1 MSTTVIKA
9 EKFLPIL
16 DGIYKKE
23 SLTSILDANTKPDFS
38 GVNTVKVM
46 KVTTSGLGDYSKQ
59 DGYAE
64 GNASLTW
71 ESMTLTEDRSA
82 AFDVDRM
89 DDEETLGQAFGV
101 ITSDFMHTHV
111 GPEIDAYRF
120 SKYAKTEGI
129 GKATG
134 ALADGAAVVAA
145 LRAGIA
151 AMDEAEVPAQD
162 RVLFITPTL
171 KGLIDDLDTNKSKK
185 VLERFSSIIEVPQ
198 TRFYSDIT
206 LNSGADSWGYA
217 KAPDAKGL
225 NFLIVAKSAVVQA
238 KKLALPKIFDPD
250 TNQKKDAW
258 LFQYRHYHDAFVYEN
273 KVKGIYAHTVA

>member
-1 MSTTVIKA
+1 MATEVIKA

-46 KVTTSGLGDYSKQ
+46 KVTTTGLGDYSKQ
-59 DGYAE
+59 NGYAE

-71 ESMTLTEDRSA
+71 ESMKLEEDRSA

-101 ITSDFMHTHV
+101 ITGDFMHTHV

-120 SKYAKTEGI
+120 SKYAKAEGI
-129 GKATG
+129 GKGTG

-145 LRAGIA
+145 LRAGTA

-171 KGLIDDLDTNKSKK
+171 KGMIDDLDTTKSKQ
-185 VLERFSSIIEVPQ
+185 VLERFSAVIEVPQ

-206 LNSGADSWGYA
+206 LNSGEGAWGYA
-217 KAPDAKGL
+217 KAADAKDL

-273 KVKGIYAHTVA
+273 KVKGIYAHTTA

>member
-46 KVTTSGLGDYSKQ
+46 KVTTTGLGDYSKQ

-71 ESMTLTEDRSA
+71 ESMKLEEDRSA

-101 ITSDFMHTHV
+101 ITGDFMHTHV

-120 SKYAKTEGI
+120 SKYAKTAGI
-129 GKATG
+129 GKGTG
-134 ALADGAAVVAA
+134 ALADGAAVVSA
-145 LRAGIA
+145 LRAGTA

-171 KGLIDDLDTNKSKK
+171 KGMIDDLDTTKSKK
-185 VLERFSSIIEVPQ
+185 VLERFSAVIEVPQ

-206 LNSGADSWGYA
+206 LNSGADAWGYA
-217 KAPDAKGL
+217 KAADAKDL

-238 KKLALPKIFDPD
+238 KKFALPKIFDPD

-273 KVKGIYAHTVA
+273 KVQGIYAHTTA